1 MQEFNIW
8 STTNQERPIL
18 VHCKFIYQDFYG
30 NPIRRNPEDSVGF
43 RIPRRGFRIPVS
55 QFRIP
60 LEGFRISRAKFW
72 ISKPWIPS
80 STSKH
85 FLDSSGKNG
94 NGL

>member
-1 MQEFNIW
+1 MVAPFEG
-8 STTNQERPIL
+8 IL
-18 VHCKFIYQDFYG
+18 KCWIQDSG
-30 NPIRRNPEDSVGF
+30 
-43 RIPRRGFRIPVS
+43 RGFRIPVT

-80 STSKH
+80 STSKN
-85 FLDSSGKNG
+85 FLDAPGKNG